1 MLGLRLG
8 RNVGPR
14 TLSAKHSCRLVPR
27 KGPRTWV
34 QPTFK
39 IRALPTWSLSGPNS
53 CSRPA
58 RRMAAEMGFYWGIWS
73 RGLIVDHGLFLICRS

>member
-39 IRALPTWSLSGPNS
+39 IMGAPHMAPHMVSIGP
-53 CSRPA
+53 
-58 RRMAAEMGFYWGIWS
+58 
-73 RGLIVDHGLFLICRS
+73 